1 MQSRRHL
8 AALLWPDSESSIAR
22 KALRNAIVLLRSLLA
37 DPNTSAAPGALSPG
51 QQAHLL
57 TQGDLIGLNPQA
69 LLELDLYV
77 VQPAYTAAQRVSTPP
92 SEPQRATLVSQ
103 VRQALDLYRGP
114 FLYGFALRQGTS
126 VVQW

>member
-51 QQAHLL
+51 QEAHLL

-69 LLELDLYV
+69 LLELDLEV
-77 VQPAYTAAQRVSTPP
+77 GQQAYTAAHRFSTPP
-92 SEPQRATLVSQ
+92 SEPHRATLLTQ
-103 VRQALDLYRGP
+103 VQQALN
-114 FLYGFALRQGTS
+114 
-126 VVQW
+126 